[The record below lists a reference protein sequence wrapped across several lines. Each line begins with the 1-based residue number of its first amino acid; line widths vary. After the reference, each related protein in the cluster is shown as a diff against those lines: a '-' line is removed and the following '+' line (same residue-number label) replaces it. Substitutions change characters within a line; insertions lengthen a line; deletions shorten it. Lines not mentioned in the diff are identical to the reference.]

1 MNKACVFGG
10 SGFLGS
16 HVADCLV
23 DDGYS
28 VKVFDRQPSTWLKYG
43 QEMVV
48 GDLLSLDE
56 VNEAVAG
63 ADVVYNFA
71 ALSDLNEGLN
81 KPLETI
87 RINILGNAH
96 VMDACRN
103 HNVSRFIYASTVY
116 VNSRDGGF
124 YRCSKQAAEHYVEE
138 YQRVF
143 DLDFTILRY
152 GSLYGPRADKT
163 NGLYRIVKNAVE
175 SGSVSYQ
182 GSSEALREYI
192 HVVDAARASVAA
204 LGKEFR
210 NESVV
215 LTGQEPMRVYDL
227 LKMLAEI
234 LGYECGVEFLETK
247 NIGHYVRTPYAYQ
260 PKIGRKYISP
270 MHVDLGQGLIQ
281 LIQQIHTEN
290 SLGES

>member
-1 MNKACVFGG
+1 MKKACVFGG

-16 HVADCLV
+16 HVADCLI
-23 DDGYS
+23 DSGCS
-28 VKVFDRQPSTWLKYG
+28 VKVFDRQPSAWLKDG
-43 QEMVV
+43 QEMLV

-138 YQRVF
+138 YQRLF
-143 DLDFTILRY
+143 GLDFTILRY
-152 GSLYGPRADKT
+152 GSLYGPRADKA
-163 NGLYRIVKNAVE
+163 NGLYQIVKNAVE

-192 HVVDAARASVAA
+192 HVVDAARASVVA
-204 LGKEFR
+204 LGVEFR

-215 LTGQEPMRVYDL
+215 LTGQEPMRVADL

-234 LGYECGVEFLETK
+234 LGFEGGVEFLETK
-247 NIGHYVRTPYAYQ
+247 NIGHYVRTPYAYK
-260 PKIGRKYISP
+260 PKIGRKYIPP

-281 LIQQIHTEN
+281 LIDQIHAEN
-290 SLGES
+290 SQHGL

>member
-28 VKVFDRQPSTWLKYG
+28 VKVFDRQPSAWLKDG

-152 GSLYGPRADKT
+152 GSLYGPRADKA

-234 LGYECGVEFLETK
+234 LGYEGGVEFLETK

>member
-16 HVADCLV
+16 HVADCLAE
-23 DDGYS
+23 DGYS
-28 VKVFDRQPSTWLKYG
+28 VKVFDRQPSAWLKDG

-48 GDLLSLDE
+48 GNLLSLDD

-87 RINILGNAH
+87 QINILGNAH
-96 VMDACRN
+96 VMEACRN
-103 HNVSRFIYASTVY
+103 HNVSRFIYASTIY

-143 DLDFTILRY
+143 GLDFTILRY
-152 GSLYGPRADKT
+152 GSLYGPRADKA
-163 NGLYRIVKNAVE
+163 NGLYRMVKNAVE
-175 SGSVSYQ
+175 SGSVCYQ

-192 HVVDAARASVAA
+192 HVTDAARASVVA
-204 LGKEFR
+204 LGEEFC
-210 NESVV
+210 NQSVV
-215 LTGQEPMRVYDL
+215 LTGQEPMRVDDL

-234 LGYECGVEFLETK
+234 LGYENGVEFLETN

-260 PKIGRKYISP
+260 PKLGRKYISP

-281 LIQQIHTEN
+281 LIHQIHTEN
-290 SLGES
+290 SLGEL

>member
-23 DDGYS
+23 EDGYS
-28 VKVFDRQPSTWLKYG
+28 VKVFDRQPSAWLKDG

-48 GDLLSLDE
+48 GNLLSLDD

-87 RINILGNAH
+87 QINILGNAH
-96 VMDACRN
+96 VMEACRN

-143 DLDFTILRY
+143 GLDFTILRY
-152 GSLYGPRADKT
+152 GSLYGPRADKA

-175 SGSVSYQ
+175 SGSVCYQ

-192 HVVDAARASVAA
+192 HVTDAARASVVA
-204 LGKEFR
+204 LGGEFC
-210 NESVV
+210 NQSVV
-215 LTGQEPMRVYDL
+215 LTGQEPMRVDDL

-234 LGYECGVEFLETK
+234 LGYENGVEFLETN

-260 PKIGRKYISP
+260 PKLGRKYIPP

-281 LIQQIHTEN
+281 LIHQIHTEN
-290 SLGES
+290 SLGE